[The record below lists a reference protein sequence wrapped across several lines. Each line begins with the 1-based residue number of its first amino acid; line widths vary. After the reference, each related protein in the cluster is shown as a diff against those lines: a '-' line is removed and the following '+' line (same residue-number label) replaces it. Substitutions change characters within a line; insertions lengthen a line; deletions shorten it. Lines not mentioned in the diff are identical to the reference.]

1 MKKLAIIILLGALCL
16 MVGCNLNSK
25 DEKEERLTLSVAASL
40 TDCMMAMEEAFSAQ
54 HPEIKLQFNFG
65 ASGTLQQQI
74 QQGAPVDIFFSAGT
88 KQMEALNEKGL
99 LVEDSIED
107 ILMNRLALIVPKN
120 ETKAITFETLV
131 SDDIEPIAIGEV
143 ESVPVGQYTLQVFD
157 ALGITEALKPRLVY
171 AKDVREV
178 LSWVEVG
185 SAAAGVVYETD
196 AKISDQVKISDLAD
210 ESLHSPIVYPIG
222 IIKNTEHLES
232 AQLFIDFL
240 KTEEAKNIWNHYG
253 FTPIFS

>member
-1 MKKLAIIILLGALCL
+1 MKKLAAIVLLGILCL
-16 MVGCNLNSK
+16 MVGCSLNGT
-25 DEKEERLTLSVAASL
+25 EKRQEVLTLSVAASL
-40 TDCMMAMEEAFSAQ
+40 TDCMTAMEESFKRQ
-54 HPEIKLQFNFG
+54 YPDIKLQFNFG

-74 QQGAPVDIFFSAGT
+74 QQGAPVDVFFSAGK
-88 KQMEALNEKGL
+88 KQMQALNEKGL
-99 LVEDSIED
+99 LVEDSMED
-107 ILMNRLALIVPKN
+107 ILVNRLALIVSKN
-120 ETKAITFETLV
+120 ETNTITFEN
-131 SDDIEPIAIGEV
+131 IAREPIQPIAIGEV

-185 SAAAGVVYETD
+185 SAAAGAVYETD
-196 AKISDQVKISDLAD
+196 AKMSNQVRISDLAD

-222 IIKNTEHLES
+222 IIKNTEHLQS
-232 AQLFIDFL
+232 AHLFINFL
-240 KTEEAKNIWNHYG
+240 KTEEAKNIWNDYG

>member
-1 MKKLAIIILLGALCL
+1 MKKLAVIILLGALCL
-16 MVGCNLNSK
+16 MVGCNLNSTH
-25 DEKEERLTLSVAASL
+25 EKEEKLTISVAASL
-40 TDCMMAMEEAFSAQ
+40 TDCMVAMEEAFNAQ
-54 HPEIKLQFNFG
+54 YPGIKLQFNFG

-74 QQGAPVDIFFSAGT
+74 QQGAPVDVFFSAGT
-88 KQMEALNEKGL
+88 KQMKALSEEGL
-99 LVEDSIED
+99 LVEESIEN

-120 ETKAITFETLV
+120 ETKSITFENIV
-131 SDDIEPIAIGEV
+131 SEDIQPIAIGEV

-157 ALGITEALKPRLVY
+157 ALDMTEDLKPRLVY

-196 AKISDQVKISDLAD
+196 AKISNQVRISDLAD
-210 ESLHSPIVYPIG
+210 ESLHSPIVYPVG
-222 IIKNTEHLES
+222 IIKNTEHLEN
-232 AQLFIDFL
+232 AQLFIEFL